1 MGKVICY
8 IGGQS
13 VGNPGRAAIGAYI
26 TDESG
31 NMMQEVAETIGSS
44 TDTFAE
50 YQAILT
56 GLQTLAAL
64 VGEASKTTTVEL
76 RLVSELVRKQL
87 NAELP
92 IKEPGL
98 VPLFIEIHNMRVESF
113 PLITLTHISL
123 EQNTNVNRLLTEAL
137 AL

>member
-1 MGKVICY
+1 MGTVTCY
-8 IGGQS
+8 IGGRS

-31 NMMQEVAETIGSS
+31 SMMQEVAETIGNS

-50 YQAILT
+50 YQAVLT
-56 GLQTLAAL
+56 GLQTLVSLLGA
-64 VGEASKTTTVEL
+64 ASKTTTVEL

-113 PLITLTHISL
+113 PLVTLTPISL
-123 EQNTNVNRLLTEAL
+123 EENSNVNRLISEAM
-137 AL
+137 AI